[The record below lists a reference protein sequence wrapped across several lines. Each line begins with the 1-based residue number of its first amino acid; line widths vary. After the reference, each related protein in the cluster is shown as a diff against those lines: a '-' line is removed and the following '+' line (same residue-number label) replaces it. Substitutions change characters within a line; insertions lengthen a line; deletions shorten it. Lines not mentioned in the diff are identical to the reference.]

1 MFEAWT
7 PEEEAA
13 RLKARFRAI
22 KAAPDMTIAR
32 FAEEH
37 GLHGGPSLVSQHCSG
52 TRPIGLEAAVA
63 YARAFGVPLEEISPS
78 RAAEVSEWAKLVG
91 KAPLAAPRPAI
102 PPGPAPDVH
111 IALSTIAARLA
122 GADQGTR
129 ELVAGMLALMAKNP
143 ENFSQVATGLRAI
156 LSSGHSDEHVEAMMP
171 ATRSLK
177 ERAKADHEG
186 D

>member
-1 MFEAWT
+1 MLTLADRIRTALAGPPRRSQAALARHCGVKPPSVSAWLSGDT
-7 PEEEAA
+7 KTIEGSNL
-13 RLKARFRAI
+13 LKAAEFLGVRPKWLSDGVGPMRA
-22 KAAPDMTIAR
+22 D
-32 FAEEH
+32 ED
-37 GLHGGPSLVSQHCSG
+37 
-52 TRPIGLEAAVA
+52 
-63 YARAFGVPLEEISPS
+63 VPMQSP
-78 RAAEVSEWAKLVG
+78 
-91 KAPLAAPRPAI
+91 PT

-111 IALSTIAARLA
+111 IALGTIAARLMT
-122 GADQGTR
+122 ADQGTR
-129 ELVAGMLALMAKNP
+129 ELVAGMLASMAKNP